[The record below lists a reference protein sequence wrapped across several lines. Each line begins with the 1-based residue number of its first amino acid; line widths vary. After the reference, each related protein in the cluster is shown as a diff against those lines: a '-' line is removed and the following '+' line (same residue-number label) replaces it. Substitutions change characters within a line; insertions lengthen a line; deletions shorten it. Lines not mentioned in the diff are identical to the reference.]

1 MAQKNVVVSA
11 LPWLATVFT
20 AAVVLIASVSFD
32 AASFGAL
39 WPAIPMMLFFSL
51 AVSAFMPTPR
61 AGCRA
66 PFFLGFLF
74 FFWMLAKL
82 DVMPFGK
89 SWPFLVLIAGV
100 LIVVGNPFVPKGKR
114 SGIGGHYGRFGLHH
128 SRI

>member
-11 LPWLATVFT
+11 LPWLVTVFT
-20 AAVVLIASVSFD
+20 AAIVLIASVSFD

-51 AVSAFMPTPR
+51 AISAFIADSTGWMPG
-61 AGCRA
+61 AV
-66 PFFLGFLF
+66 FLGFLF
-74 FFWMLAKL
+74 FFWLLAKL

-100 LIVVGNPFVPKGKR
+100 LIVVGIF
-114 SGIGGHYGRFGLHH
+114 L
-128 SRI
+128 SRRAKEQE